1 MSNLQKYTKATVY
14 WNGTLLS
21 EESSVTVKRVSG
33 AQPVK
38 TTAKGFAGMSPGAPM
53 MTISIDSAVPA
64 ADFELNPGP
73 VIENLEDGEIT
84 VFAGGRTL
92 TSKGFITDDNFTH
105 AVESQSKLSFE
116 FTGQFADW
124 T

>member
-53 MTISIDSAVPA
+53 LSISIDSAVPSS
-64 ADFELNPGP
+64 DFELNPGP
-73 VIENLEDGEIT
+73 IIENLEDGEIT
-84 VFAGGRTL
+84 VFAAGRTL

>member
-1 MSNLQKYTKATVY
+1 MANLQKYTKATVY

-21 EESSVTVKRVSG
+21 EESSVTVKRMSG

-53 MTISIDSAVPA
+53 MTVSVENAVPT
-64 ADFELNPGP
+64 ADFELDPGA
-73 VIENLEDGEIT
+73 VMENLDDGELTI
-84 VFAGGRTL
+84 FAAGRTI
-92 TSKGFITDDNFTH
+92 TSKGFITEDNFSH
-105 AVESQSKLSFE
+105 AFESQSKLSFE
-116 FTGQFADW
+116 FTGQFANW